1 MFIRTAAPTRP
12 LKWLLIIAAT
22 LMALAG
28 PAGAQGQE
36 SLEDRVAQLE
46 ARVRTL
52 EATLARLTAAETQ
65 GPAPQRVAANGSPVS
80 VRLISKRFHPGQ
92 YDNQILFELAF
103 TSALPKAAHAFT
115 GVVVFQDLFDRDI
128 MRVNITIEN
137 PVVPGGSVK
146 WSGGVDYNQLTANH
160 QRLRSIPQS
169 GLRTKFEL
177 EQVIYQDGTRQR
189 FGSR

>member
-1 MFIRTAAPTRP
+1 MFIHTTAPTRF
-12 LKWLLIIAAT
+12 LKWLLVIAAA

-36 SLEDRVAQLE
+36 SLEHRVAQLE

-52 EATLARLTAAETQ
+52 EATLAHLTVTDTER
-65 GPAPQRVAANGSPVS
+65 PATQRVRANGSPVS

-92 YDNQILFELAF
+92 YDSQILFELAF

-128 MRVNITIEN
+128 MRVNITVEN
-137 PVVPGGSVK
+137 PVVPGGSVR

-189 FGSR
+189 FAGS